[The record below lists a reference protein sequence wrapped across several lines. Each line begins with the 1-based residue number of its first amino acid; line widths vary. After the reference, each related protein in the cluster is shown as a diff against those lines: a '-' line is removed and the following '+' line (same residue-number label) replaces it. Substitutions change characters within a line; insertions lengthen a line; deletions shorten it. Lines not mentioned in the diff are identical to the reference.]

1 MASQDTLDTAVSWY
15 RTGVEK
21 VESHSFSIG
30 LSYLEKAIPVF
41 EEAGDRNLATQAR
54 HYRLLALKL
63 SQRHEEVE
71 REFARIME
79 GYNELGNHYGKA
91 LLIVHLA
98 ESLGERGRW
107 ERANSYFNLAAVIAE
122 NFQFAELMVHI
133 FLEQAKVSSKRDNH
147 LHAIRCLKRAEHFSQ
162 GPQDTLAL
170 ANLKHLRGGELS
182 SMGEVS
188 EAAAHLEEAQSLYLK
203 EGRPRE
209 ALKPLNLLK
218 KIYGSG
224 EMAAEQ
230 ERVSALS
237 HQCAQVMLKRDSFP
251 IDRTG
256 LGPPIE
262 PPHDP
267 VGQGAAQGPA
277 Q

>member
-21 VESHSFSIG
+21 VDSNSFTIG
-30 LSYLEKAIPVF
+30 LSYLDKAIPVF
-41 EEAGDRNLATQAR
+41 EGAGDKNMAAQAR
-54 HYRLLALKL
+54 HYRLLALKM
-63 SQRHEEVE
+63 SERHEEVE
-71 REFARIME
+71 REFPRIME
-79 GYNELGNHYGKA
+79 DYSELGNHYGKA

-122 NFQFAELMVHI
+122 NFRFAELMVHI
-133 FLEQAKVSSKRDNH
+133 FLEQAKVFSKRDNH

-162 GPQDTLAL
+162 GPEEKLAL

-188 EAAAHLEEAQSLYLK
+188 EAAAHLEEAQNLYLK
-203 EGRPRE
+203 AGRPRE

-218 KIYGSG
+218 KIYGG
-224 EMAAEQ
+224 GGMAGEQ
-230 ERVSALS
+230 ERVSALI
-237 HQCAQVMLKRDSFP
+237 HQCAQAMLKRDSFP
-251 IDRTG
+251 LEREG

-262 PPHDP
+262 PPP
-267 VGQGAAQGPA
+267 NPAGQ
-277 Q
+277 